1 MRIAW
6 IGLSLIM
13 FLAAPVAAQEP
24 TPAAPTVAALDA
36 ARLQILELAIENL
49 TLKLDALKRD
59 AEAFVR
65 TLQRE
70 GYELRKE
77 NGQWVY
83 RPAPAAPPPTTPPP
97 PPRQE

>member
-1 MRIAW
+1 MRPVVAALLLLLALPAW
-6 IGLSLIM
+6 
-13 FLAAPVAAQEP
+13 AQEP
-24 TPAAPTVAALDA
+24 TSGPAPAAPTLPAIDA

-49 TLKLDALKRD
+49 TLKLDALKRE
-59 AEAFVR
+59 AETFVR

-83 RPAPAAPPPTTPPP
+83 RPVPAPEKEQPPPK
-97 PPRQE
+97 

>member
-1 MRIAW
+1 MAVPAW
-6 IGLSLIM
+6 
-13 FLAAPVAAQEP
+13 AQEP
-24 TPAAPTVAALDA
+24 APAPPTLPAIDA

-49 TLKLDALKRD
+49 TLKLDALKRE
-59 AEAFVR
+59 AETFVR

-83 RPAPAAPPPTTPPP
+83 RPAPEPPPSTTPPP